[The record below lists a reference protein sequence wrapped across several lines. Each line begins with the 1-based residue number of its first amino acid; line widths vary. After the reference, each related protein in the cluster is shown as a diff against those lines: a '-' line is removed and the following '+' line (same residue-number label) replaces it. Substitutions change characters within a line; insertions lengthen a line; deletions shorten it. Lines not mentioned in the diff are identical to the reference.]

1 MFRSSWY
8 LFLLSIN
15 LLQAQSFIIKSN
27 SSKETSLQANMGLDM
42 KTIQYNEN
50 KSGEDFTSVLQMSNQ
65 PIPKAKPGI
74 AVVKVM
80 AAASN
85 PIDFKV
91 MGGFLTGAGWSMPF
105 PFVVGY
111 DFSGVIYDISSEDA
125 EAFPKDTNV
134 FGVQWGQG
142 KHDEDGQPVGGAF
155 AEYIAVPVSRL
166 SVKPDAISHELAA
179 ASALVGT
186 TAHQIVNQC
195 VKVQKDEK
203 VLILGGATSVGMI
216 AVQLAL
222 QNGAKVWTTASPRNK
237 EFVESLGD
245 VIIIN
250 YRQDKW
256 WEMDDVQNVDA
267 VIDTTGEEGGW
278 EHAQKVLKA
287 DGSFVSIAAFDVGF
301 DPSAHAPKKYAAF
314 HCLANDP
321 VVQNEIAQALANG
334 KLKIPLVEPF
344 YSFTE
349 QDAKDMLAAQAKGAH
364 TGKLVMSI
372 SN

>member
-1 MFRSSWY
+1 
-8 LFLLSIN
+8 
-15 LLQAQSFIIKSN
+15 
-27 SSKETSLQANMGLDM
+27 
-42 KTIQYNEN
+42 
-50 KSGEDFTSVLQMSNQ
+50 
-65 PIPKAKPGI
+65 
-74 AVVKVM
+74 
-80 AAASN
+80 
-85 PIDFKV
+85 
-91 MGGFLTGAGWSMPF
+91 
-105 PFVVGY
+105 
-111 DFSGVIYDISSEDA
+111 
-125 EAFPKDTNV
+125 
-134 FGVQWGQG
+134 
-142 KHDEDGQPVGGAF
+142 
-155 AEYIAVPVSRL
+155 
-166 SVKPDAISHELAA
+166 
-179 ASALVGT
+179 
-186 TAHQIVNQC
+186 
-195 VKVQKDEK
+195 
-203 VLILGGATSVGMI
+203 MI

-245 VIIIN
+245 VNIIN

-278 EHAQKVLKA
+278 EHAQKE
-287 DGSFVSIAAFDVGF
+287 
-301 DPSAHAPKKYAAF
+301 YAAF